1 MQLLAVFCIPRFE
14 AKWRICLQAPKQKE
28 IKTTSIADLTILE
41 LSVKCPKLGL
51 LGTSSPSFAITG
63 DEIRSEDKGS
73 PCDTLKMGI
82 KQGIRVKLRPKY
94 RMTS

>member
-1 MQLLAVFCIPRFE
+1 MQLLPVFCIPRFE
-14 AKWRICLQAPKQKE
+14 AKRRICLQASKQKE

-51 LGTSSPSFAITG
+51 LGTSFAIIG

-82 KQGIRVKLRPKY
+82 NGSNYGPN
-94 RMTS
+94 TG